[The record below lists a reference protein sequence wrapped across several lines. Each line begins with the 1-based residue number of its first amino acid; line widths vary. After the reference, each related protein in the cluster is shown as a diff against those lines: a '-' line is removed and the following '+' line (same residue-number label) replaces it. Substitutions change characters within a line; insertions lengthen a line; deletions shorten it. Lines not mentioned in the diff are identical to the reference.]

1 MNAGALTSDRNQKA
15 KTKIK
20 KKLGQKVT
28 VTAKTTRN
36 TKNADRFE
44 ALHILRSIAALTAR
58 NKTGTRAADENAPR
72 VGRDG
77 SKKYGYV
84 RRRLV
89 YSRERKVFI
98 LFLRNTV
105 ALAGHRLKC

>member
-1 MNAGALTSDRNQKA
+1 M
-15 KTKIK
+15 
-20 KKLGQKVT
+20 
-28 VTAKTTRN
+28 TAKTTRN

-89 YSRERKVFI
+89 YSRERKVFNPPLI
-98 LFLRNTV
+98 V
-105 ALAGHRLKC
+105 ALTTHQPFLHGAKPIGQ

>member
-1 MNAGALTSDRNQKA
+1 M
-15 KTKIK
+15 
-20 KKLGQKVT
+20 T

-105 ALAGHRLKC
+105 ALAGHRLNC

>member
-1 MNAGALTSDRNQKA
+1 
-15 KTKIK
+15 
-20 KKLGQKVT
+20 

-105 ALAGHRLKC
+105 ALAGHRLNC

>member
-1 MNAGALTSDRNQKA
+1 M
-15 KTKIK
+15 
-20 KKLGQKVT
+20 
-28 VTAKTTRN
+28 TAKTTRN

-77 SKKYGYV
+77 SKNMATSGAAWFIREKGKCSAVNDIV
-84 RRRLV
+84 RTIVQQCRLQLFV
-89 YSRERKVFI
+89 HSKLLQRELNFHD
-98 LFLRNTV
+98 T
-105 ALAGHRLKC
+105 